1 MMDTIKL
8 NLKGVK
14 MVAHRGAS
22 GLERENTCAAFVAA
36 GNRSYSGIEAD
47 VHRTK
52 DGQFIVVH
60 DDDLLRVAG
69 VNWVVEET
77 AFERLRSVYLS
88 DLGGTV
94 RKDLFLPSLEEYV
107 TICKRYQK
115 DCVLEIKNHIEE
127 EDINRLVN
135 NVRELGWLERTIFI
149 SFDLDNLI
157 AVRKLLPNQP
167 IQFLTDK
174 MDQKVLDIL
183 NKYRF
188 DLDVKYTGIS
198 QSQIKR
204 LRSQGINVN
213 VWTVDDPQVAK
224 TMAGYGVNYITTNIL
239 E

>member
-1 MMDTIKL
+1 
-8 NLKGVK
+8 
-14 MVAHRGAS
+14 
-22 GLERENTCAAFVAA
+22 
-36 GNRSYSGIEAD
+36 
-47 VHRTK
+47 
-52 DGQFIVVH
+52 
-60 DDDLLRVAG
+60 
-69 VNWVVEET
+69 
-77 AFERLRSVYLS
+77 
-88 DLGGTV
+88 
-94 RKDLFLPSLEEYV
+94 
-107 TICKRYQK
+107 
-115 DCVLEIKNHIEE
+115 VLEIKNHIEE

>member
-1 MMDTIKL
+1 M
-8 NLKGVK
+8 
-14 MVAHRGAS
+14 
-22 GLERENTCAAFVAA
+22 
-36 GNRSYSGIEAD
+36 
-47 VHRTK
+47 HRTK